1 MIADP
6 IDWLVGGAQSD
17 VLYRWATLLLVQ
29 GGIWFTAWIGYKSI
43 RAKLE
48 DAKEVAA
55 VAAEGVKPISNGFA
69 KGTKDSLNEIKA
81 LIHEVRQDT
90 RRIED
95 KVDHHIQDHA
105 QASLKKDKD

>member
-29 GGIWFTAWIGYKSI
+29 GGFWFTAWLGYKGI
-43 RAKLE
+43 KAKLE
-48 DAKEVAA
+48 DAKQTAA
-55 VAAEGVKPISNGFA
+55 IAAEGVKPISNGFA
-69 KGTKDSLNEIKA
+69 KGTKDSLAEIKE
-81 LIHEVRQDT
+81 LICEVRKDT

-95 KVDHHIQDHA
+95 KVDTHIQDHA
-105 QASLKKDKD
+105 RSSLKDKE